1 MDYSDSVILLVDDE
15 QPVLS
20 SLKRLL
26 RQLKCKVHAFT
37 SAIEAL
43 EMLKDTPVDMVISD
57 MRMPEMGGEDF
68 LAEVAKLYPD
78 TERIVLSGY
87 ADAQATIEAVN
98 RGQITRF
105 MTKPWVDEDI
115 LKVVRKSFE
124 ISKLR
129 DENERLQQ
137 EKEEKSK
144 QLALLNQQLDQKVK
158 ERTKQLKQT
167 NDSLKNSYRSV
178 VRMFS
183 TLTARRM
190 GVKVSND
197 NLKLNRMMVQVA
209 SKSGLEGNDLKQVY
223 YAWQMRQI
231 GKLGFSDELLNIPY
245 LKMDPE
251 QQREF
256 QNHPLLAQAA
266 SLLVK
271 PLYPA
276 GQVILQHKEYLD
288 GTGYPKR
295 LEGDRISFKAQVLCV
310 VNDYV
315 ELVTGQYDERVYSTV
330 EAITFM
336 QEKASGRYNQT
347 VVEALITV
355 IESMSK
361 AGETLKDKCLASD
374 QLRPGMK
381 LSRDLISNEGILLLS
396 VEQVLDTVSI
406 ERIREMEF
414 NLEESFEVYV
424 SQ

>member
-1 MDYSDSVILLVDDE
+1 MDYSDNVILLVDDE

-26 RQLKCKVHAFT
+26 RQLKCRVHAHT

-158 ERTKQLKQT
+158 ERTKQLKLT
-167 NDSLKNSYRSV
+167 NDSLRNSYRSV

-197 NLKLNRMMVQVA
+197 NLKLNRMMAQVA
-209 SKSGLEGNDLKQVY
+209 AKSGLEGNDLKQVY